1 MLKSCQSHI
10 HPLLKLCEW
19 LLIAVCSMGIM
30 FAIWR
35 ILPINHAST
44 GALIAFQG
52 LQAIGLFILPSLAA
66 AYLWSDKPLEWLH
79 LRATATQQSSIN
91 SKQSKCSR
99 LDGQLVLLSI
109 GIVVCAIP
117 LINCMVAWNSQLRLP
132 ESMSG
137 IEQLMQEMERQ
148 AEQILQGF
156 MTYKNG
162 AWQIL
167 LLNLFV
173 MAVLPGI
180 GEELTFR
187 GVVQGLIVGNHSHQ
201 QSAFTNRQST
211 VTGRQRLAVWVTAI
225 VFSFVHFQFYGF
237 VPRMFIGA
245 LLGYALIWSGRIGY
259 SMIMHITNNALSVLV
274 FYFGTYVWHIPQSEI
289 DAIGTA
295 GTWWLMLVCI
305 PVMIGLIYLY
315 RRRAQTLISPIRPI
329 KLAELDGLQQL

>member
-1 MLKSCQSHI
+1 MLKSCQSHL
-10 HPLLKLCEW
+10 HPLLKFCEW
-19 LLIAVCSMGIM
+19 LLNALFSMGIK

-44 GALIAFQG
+44 GSLIVFQG

-79 LRATATQQSSIN
+79 LRDVTTQQSAIN
-91 SKQSKCSR
+91 GQPSTISKQQSTFCR
-99 LDGQLVLLSI
+99 LDARLVLLSI
-109 GIVVCAIP
+109 GIVVSAIP

-132 ESMSG
+132 KSMSG

-148 AEQILQGF
+148 AEQLLQGF

-187 GVVQGLIVGNHSHQ
+187 GVLQGLLVGNQPSVISNQ
-201 QSAFTNRQST
+201 QSGISNKPSVVSRRQH
-211 VTGRQRLAVWVTAI
+211 LAVWVTAI

-237 VPRMFIGA
+237 VPRLFIGA
-245 LLGYALIWSGRIGY
+245 LLGYVLIWSGRIGY

-274 FYFGTYVWHIPQSEI
+274 FYFGTYVWNISQSEI

-295 GTWWLMLVCI
+295 GTWWLTLVCT
-305 PVMIGLIYLY
+305 PLMIGLIYLY
-315 RRRAQTLISPIRPI
+315 RRRARTIADVR
-329 KLAELDGLQQL
+329 